1 MIGRYW
7 PALGWVG
14 TLRHSERAASGKR
27 VRTSMPDTTDSAGE
41 LNPGSSKARSSN
53 DPASEITS
61 SVHQL
66 SDAHYRAIVDSAT
79 DFAIFTIDF
88 QGQITSWNPGA
99 EKLLGWRATE
109 ATGEHSCMIFTP
121 EDNARE
127 ECSREMQRAAQFGR
141 AEDERW
147 HLRQDGTRFWA
158 SGLMMRLEDDL
169 TRQQLGFVKI
179 LRDQTLRHDADEAAR
194 ASAARVEAVASE
206 HSATLGQLAEGVIVT
221 DPSGRIVF
229 VNRAAVELHGV
240 DRLDVG
246 PDEYASTY
254 HLFTEAGEPY
264 PPFDLPLARAVRGE
278 TVVDARWRI
287 RRPDGSEV
295 LAIGSARPLR
305 NNEGVQSGA
314 VLTVR
319 DDTARHQ
326 AEHALAESER
336 RFRNVADG
344 APVMMWVTDPSG
356 YCTYL
361 NKRWYEYTGQEP
373 GAGEGY
379 GWLSAVHPDDKAV
392 AEQAFVSANA
402 KRRDYRVDFR
412 LRRADGAYRWTI
424 DAAAAR
430 FAEDGEYLGYV
441 GSVIDIDE
449 RREAELALEASEE
462 RSQLATEHAE
472 MGYWDVDLE
481 QDRLIWPPR
490 VKAMFGISPDVP
502 VSMNDF
508 YNGLHQDD
516 REQTVRAFSDACDPA
531 QRALYEVE
539 YRTVGKED
547 HKLRWVAARGRG
559 IFDGDRCVRVVG
571 IAMDIT
577 ARKNTELA
585 LQESEARVRALT
597 DNLPS
602 GMVYQLWT
610 GPDGRDRKFLY
621 VSQSHEKLTGVSAEA
636 VLEDPT
642 LPYKL
647 ILPEDL
653 DGLALAEATAIEE
666 NRPFDS
672 EARFKR
678 LDGAVRWC
686 RIISA
691 PRRQTDGSLIWDGI
705 QIDITEHKEAEAKLR
720 ELNDNLEQRVAEE
733 VGRRA
738 SAEEALR
745 QSQKLEAMG
754 QLTGGVAH
762 DFNNLLTPIV
772 GSLDMLQ
779 RKGLGNERD
788 QRLIDGAIL
797 SAERARTLVQRL
809 LAFARRQ
816 PLQPVAVDLKNV
828 VEGMAELV
836 SSTTGPQVKVVVEV
850 ADDLPPAIA
859 DPNQLEMALLN
870 LAVNARDAMPAGG
883 TLRLSASVTD
893 VNADAADL
901 KPGRYVK
908 LSVAD
913 TGSGMDEATLARAIE
928 PFFSTKGVGKGTGL
942 GLSMVHGL
950 ATQLGGTLTI
960 HSRLGLG
967 TNVELWL
974 PVTDAKVPGPAA
986 ATQSAANEERQGMVL
1001 LVDDEDLV
1009 RASTAAM
1016 LDDLGFSV
1024 VEAVSAEQAIR
1035 LLDDGMVPDVLVT
1048 DHLMP
1053 GMNGTELARLVQAN
1067 MPGIYVLIIS
1077 GYAEVEGVA
1086 PDLPRLTKPFR
1097 QEQLTAMLPPNRP

>member
-1 MIGRYW
+1 
-7 PALGWVG
+7 
-14 TLRHSERAASGKR
+14 
-27 VRTSMPDTTDSAGE
+27 MPSTTDSAGNRDPGTIE
-41 LNPGSSKARSSN
+41 VDAAGPGSAPENYSSQ
-53 DPASEITS
+53 
-61 SVHQL
+61 QL

-79 DFAIFTIDF
+79 DFAIFTTDLD
-88 QGQITSWNPGA
+88 GHITSWNPGA
-99 EKLLGWRATE
+99 ENLLGWRA
-109 ATGEHSCMIFTP
+109 ADALGEHACMIFTP
-121 EDNARE
+121 EDNARD
-127 ECSREMQRAAQFGR
+127 ECAREMQRSAEAGR

-147 HLRQDGTRFWA
+147 HLRQDGSRFWA
-158 SGLMMRLEDDL
+158 SGLLMRLEDDQ
-169 TRQQLGFVKI
+169 TGEQLGFVKI
-179 LRDQTLRHDADEAAR
+179 LRDRTLQHEASEAAR
-194 ASAARVEAVASE
+194 VSAARVEALARE

-221 DPSGRIVF
+221 DPAGRIVF
-229 VNRAAVELHGV
+229 VNRAAFELHGV
-240 DRLDVG
+240 ERLDVG

-264 PPFDLPLARAVRGE
+264 PPSDLPLARAVRGE
-278 TVVDARWRI
+278 TIVDARWRI
-287 RRPDGSEV
+287 RRPDGTEV

-305 NNEGVQSGA
+305 NNEGLQSGA

-326 AEHALAESER
+326 AEYALAESER

-344 APVMMWVTDPSG
+344 APVMMWVTDPGG

-361 NKRWYEYTGQEP
+361 NRRWYEYTGQEP

-379 GWLSAVHPDDKAV
+379 GWLDAVHLEDRPL
-392 AEQAFVSANA
+392 AEQAFVLANA
-402 KRRDYRVDFR
+402 ERRDYRVDFR
-412 LRRADGAYRWTI
+412 LRRADGVFRWTI

-462 RSQLATEHAE
+462 RLRLATDHAE
-472 MGYWDVDLE
+472 IGFWDVDLVD
-481 QDRLIWPPR
+481 DRLIWPPR

-502 VSMNDF
+502 VSMADF
-508 YNGLHQDD
+508 YNGLHPDD
-516 REQTVRAFSDACDPA
+516 RERTAEAFSAACDPT

-547 HKLRWVAARGRG
+547 GRLRWVEARGRG
-559 IFDGDRCVRVVG
+559 MFDGDRCIRVVG
-571 IAMDIT
+571 IAVDIT
-577 ARKNTELA
+577 RRKQTEFA
-585 LQESEARVRALT
+585 LTESEARVRALT
-597 DNLPS
+597 DNLPL
-602 GMVYQLWT
+602 GMVYQLST
-610 GPDGRDRKFLY
+610 GVDGRDRKFLY
-621 VSQSHEKLTGVSAEA
+621 VSQSHEKLTGIPAEA
-636 VLEDPT
+636 VLDDPT

-647 ILPEDL
+647 LLPDDL
-653 DGLALAEATAIEE
+653 EELAKAEAKAIEE
-666 NRPFDS
+666 DRPFDA
-672 EARFKR
+672 EARFTR
-678 LDGAVRWC
+678 TDGQVRWC

-691 PRRQTDGSLIWDGI
+691 PRRQPDGSLIWDGI

-720 ELNDNLEQRVAEE
+720 ELNESLERRVTEE
-733 VGRRA
+733 VSRRA
-738 SAEEALR
+738 SAEDALR

-779 RKGLGNERD
+779 RKGLGDERD
-788 QRLIDGAIL
+788 QRLIDGAIQ

-816 PLQPVAVDLKNV
+816 PLQPVAVDLKHV
-828 VEGMAELV
+828 VEGMAELI
-836 SSTTGPQVKVVVEV
+836 SSTTGPQVKVAVDV

-883 TLRLSASVTD
+883 TLRLSASLAEAGWD
-893 VNADAADL
+893 VLELSA
-901 KPGRYVK
+901 GRYIK

-913 TGSGMDEATLARAIE
+913 TGIGMNEATLKRAIE

-950 ATQLGGTLTI
+950 ATQLGGTLRI
-960 HSRLGLG
+960 HSRPEVG

-974 PVTDAKVPGPAA
+974 PVTDAQIADA
-986 ATQSAANEERQGMVL
+986 ATPSQRDANKERQGTVL

-1009 RASTAAM
+1009 RSSTAAM
-1016 LDDLGFSV
+1016 LTDLGFSV
-1024 VEAVSAEQAIR
+1024 VEAVSAEQAVD
-1035 LLDDGMVPDVLVT
+1035 LLDGGLAPDILVT

-1053 GMNGTELARLVQAN
+1053 GMNGTDLARVVQEDR
-1067 MPGIYVLIIS
+1067 PGIYALIIS
-1077 GYAEVEGVA
+1077 GYAEVEGIA
-1086 PDLPRLTKPFR
+1086 PDVPRLTKPFR
-1097 QEQLTAMLPPNRP
+1097 QDQLAAMLPVGRH